1 MSEAPANSKS
11 VSFAKSLFYG
21 NIAEEMLFPL
31 PKLSKEEAENCR
43 LLLDSIRSIFGKVD
57 SAKLDEES
65 KIPPAM
71 LRELKEMGLFGMN
84 IPESYGGLGLSHS
97 VYARMAE
104 EASGFDYAVAVTLGA
119 HQSIGLKGILLAGT
133 EEQKKKYLP
142 RLATGELVAAFAL
155 TEPGSGSDS
164 QAMKTKAE
172 LTEDGNS
179 YVLNGQK
186 IWITN
191 GGFADLF
198 TVFAKVDCEINGV
211 KRPRVTAFLVERAWG
226 VTNGPEE
233 KKMGIK
239 SSSTTAIYFDNV
251 IVPKENIL
259 GELGKGFKIAME
271 VLNSGRLGLA
281 SGCIGAGKGLIK
293 LAVNHAKQRQQF
305 GKPIIEFGMIQ
316 DKISRMMMMVY
327 ALECM
332 TYTTTGLLD
341 RGLKDYSVE
350 SACCKVFGSEALWE
364 IANESMQIAAG
375 IGYMKE
381 YPFERLMRDSRIS
394 MIFEGTNEILRVFIA
409 LSGMQGP
416 GEDLSGVAKA
426 IRTPLKSYGIIAGFV
441 AKRVRDSI
449 YGDRLTKMHPILK
462 REAAYVEE
470 LTPLF
475 GKAVDKVLR
484 RHGTAIADKEF
495 ALKRIANI
503 AILLYAMSCTI
514 ARTTMAL
521 ESQGEEHSRR
531 ELSLCKVFVDHS
543 RKKIHGFL
551 IEMDE
556 NDDEIQKEITSW
568 TQKSDGYPFKW
579 LEGA

>member
-1 MSEAPANSKS
+1 
-11 VSFAKSLFYG
+11 V
-21 NIAEEMLFPL
+21 LFPL

-43 LLLDSIRSIFGKVD
+43 LLLDSVRSIFGKVD

-65 KIPPAM
+65 KIPPE
-71 LRELKEMGLFGMN
+71 LLKELKEMGFFGMN
-84 IPESYGGLGLSHS
+84 IPEAYGGLGLSHS
-97 VYARMAE
+97 VYARVAE
-104 EASGFDYAVAVTLGA
+104 EAAGYDYAVAVTLGA

-133 EEQKKKYLP
+133 DEQKKMYLP
-142 RLATGELVAAFAL
+142 RLATGEMVAAFAL

-164 QAMKTKAE
+164 QAMKTKAV

-179 YVLNGQK
+179 YILNGQK

-211 KRPRVTAFLVERAWG
+211 KKERVTAFLVERAWG

-239 SSSTTAIYFDNV
+239 ASSTTSVYFDNV
-251 IVPKENIL
+251 KVPKENIL

-281 SGCIGAGKGLIK
+281 SGCVGASKGLIK
-293 LAVNHAKQRQQF
+293 LAVTHAKNRQQF

-350 SACCKVFGSEALWE
+350 SACCKVFGSETLWE
-364 IANESMQIAAG
+364 VVNESLQIAAG
-375 IGYMKE
+375 VGYMKE

-416 GEDLSGVAKA
+416 GEDLAGVAKA
-426 IRTPLKSYGIIAGFV
+426 IRTPLKSYGVIAGFV

-470 LTPLF
+470 LVPLF
-475 GKAVDKVLR
+475 GKAVDKILR
-484 RHGTAIADKEF
+484 RHGTAIAEREF
-495 ALKRIANI
+495 AQKRLANT
-503 AILLYAMSCTI
+503 AVLLYAMSCTI
-514 ARTTMAL
+514 ARTTMVL
-521 ESQGEEHSRR
+521 EAQPEENCRR
-531 ELSLCKVFVDHS
+531 ELALCKIFVDHS

-551 IEMDE
+551 VEMDE
-556 NDDEIQKEITSW
+556 NDDEIQKEITGW
-568 TQKSDGYPFKW
+568 TQKSEGYPFKW
-579 LEGA
+579 LEE

>member
-1 MSEAPANSKS
+1 MSEAHPKS

-43 LLLDSIRSIFGKVD
+43 LLLDSVRSIFGKVD

-65 KIPPAM
+65 KIPPA
-71 LRELKEMGLFGMN
+71 LLQELKEMGLFGMN
-84 IPESYGGLGLSHS
+84 IPEVYGGLGLSHS
-97 VYARMAE
+97 VYARVAE
-104 EASGFDYAVAVTLGA
+104 DAAGFDYAVAVTLGA

-142 RLATGELVAAFAL
+142 RLATGEMVAAFAL

-164 QAMKTKAE
+164 QAMKAKAE
-172 LTEDGNS
+172 LTEDGEH
-179 YVLNGQK
+179 YILNGQK

-198 TVFAKVDCEINGV
+198 TVFAKVNCEINGV
-211 KRPRVTAFLVERAWG
+211 KKERVTAFLVERAWG

-239 SSSTTAIYFDNV
+239 ASSTTTIYFDN
-251 IVPKENIL
+251 IKVPKENIL

-281 SGCIGAGKGLIK
+281 SGCVGASKGLIK

-364 IANESMQIAAG
+364 IVNESMQIAAG

-426 IRTPLKSYGIIAGFV
+426 IRTPLKSYGVIAGFV

-521 ESQGEEHSRR
+521 ENQGEENSRR

-551 IEMDE
+551 VEMDE
-556 NDDEIQKEITSW
+556 NDDEIQKEITGW
-568 TQKSDGYPFKW
+568 AQKSDGYPFKW
-579 LEGA
+579 LEEA